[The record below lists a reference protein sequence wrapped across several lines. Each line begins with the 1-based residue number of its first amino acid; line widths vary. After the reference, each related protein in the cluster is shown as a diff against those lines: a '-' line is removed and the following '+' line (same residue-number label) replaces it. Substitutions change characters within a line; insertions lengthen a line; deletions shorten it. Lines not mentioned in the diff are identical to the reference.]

1 MKAILLAGGI
11 GSRLFPATLA
21 ISKQLIPVYDKPMIY
36 YPLSTLIMAGIR
48 EVLIICTL
56 ENINQYKILLGNGS
70 QWGIIILYKVQPK
83 PNGISESFLLGE
95 EFIGQDPICLI
106 LGDNIFYGLDF
117 SKQLNE
123 VVKRTEM
130 GGKATIFGYTVN
142 NPERYGV
149 IEFDEDGNAL
159 SIIEKPKN
167 PKSDKAVVGL
177 YFYPNEVVEVAK
189 NIKPSRRG
197 ELEITSIN
205 QYFLEQQKLEVE
217 TLSHGFTWLDTGTH
231 ESLLEA
237 SQFIE
242 TIEKRQG
249 IKIGCLEELAFQ
261 KGYINL
267 ENLLDQT
274 QKLLGSSYGNYLQ
287 ERYF

>member
-1 MKAILLAGGI
+1 
-11 GSRLFPATLA
+11 
-21 ISKQLIPVYDKPMIY
+21 
-36 YPLSTLIMAGIR
+36 MAGIR

-70 QWGIIILYKVQPK
+70 QWGIIILYKVQPR

-130 GGKATIFGYTVN
+130 EGKATIFGYTVN

-149 IEFDEDGNAL
+149 IEFDKDGNAL

-197 ELEITSIN
+197 ELEITSVN

-242 TIEKRQG
+242 TIEKRKG

-274 QKLLGSSYGNYLQ
+274 QKLLGSSYGNYLK